1 MSSGSAAGCR
11 QRGAAVAA
19 VLACG
24 SGENS
29 FTKQALQVS
38 RRDSS
43 LSGAMDAQTLY
54 HGVIWYIVF
63 LFSTTCHEGAHA
75 LAAKFG
81 GDLTAFHGGQVTL
94 NPIPHIRR
102 EPVGMVVV
110 PILTYIYAQWMMGW
124 ASAPY
129 DPSWQQRYP
138 RRAAWMALAGP
149 AANFSLVLIAALSI
163 RLGIAAH
170 YFRMPESAVFTRIT
184 EAAAPGTAEPAATFL
199 SVLFVLNLVLG
210 TFNLLPVP
218 PLDGH
223 TGVTLLM
230 SEGTALRFLEWSRS
244 QGFGMLG
251 LLLAWVVY
259 GKLFSHIFR
268 LSLIALYPG
277 SSWG

>member
-1 MSSGSAAGCR
+1 M
-11 QRGAAVAA
+11 
-19 VLACG
+19 
-24 SGENS
+24 NS
-29 FTKQALQVS
+29 QLLF
-38 RRDSS
+38 D
-43 LSGAMDAQTLY
+43 
-54 HGVIWYIVF
+54 GVIWYIAF

-75 LAAKFG
+75 LAAKVG
-81 GDLTAFHGGQVTL
+81 GDPTAFHGGQLTL

-102 EPVGMVVV
+102 EPLGMVIV
-110 PILTYIYAQWMMGW
+110 PIVSFIYAHWMMGW

-129 DPSWQQRYP
+129 DPDWQRRYP

-149 AANFSLVLIAALSI
+149 AANFSLVLVAAVSI
-163 RLGIAAH
+163 RVGIAARF
-170 YFRMPESAVFTRIT
+170 FRMPRAASFTHIT
-184 EAAAPGTAEPAATFL
+184 EAAAPGAVELVATFL

-230 SEGTALRFLEWSRS
+230 GEDTARRFLEWSRS
-244 QGFGMLG
+244 QGFGMVG

-259 GKLFSHIFR
+259 DKLFERIFR
-268 LSLIALYPG
+268 LSLAALYPG